1 MTQRTTAREGTTAE
15 LRTSKR
21 RLRTATQLLEQTE
34 RFLHDLPDRQ
44 CPIALLDAIRRFT
57 HTTSGGNTR

>member
-1 MTQRTTAREGTTAE
+1 MTQCPTAREGAAAE
-15 LRTSKR
+15 LRASKR

-44 CPIALLDAIRRFT
+44 CPVALLDAIRRFN
-57 HTTSGGNTR
+57 SAKGDMP

>member
-1 MTQRTTAREGTTAE
+1 MSQRTPAREGAAAG
-15 LRTSKR
+15 LRASKR

-44 CPIALLDAIRRFT
+44 CPVALLDAIRRFNCAK
-57 HTTSGGNTR
+57 GDIP